1 MSVGQQVEASDI
13 EPDGHETQPPARYTE
28 ATLVKT
34 LEAKEIGR
42 PSTYASIISTIMDR
56 GYVYER
62 GRALIPSWLAFSVT
76 KLLETNFPKLVDY
89 QFTAEMENGLDRI
102 AHGEESGRDWLTHF
116 YFGSGEGAARN
127 ADEAHEGLQQQ
138 VAQLGEIDARA
149 INTIDI
155 GDGLHVRVG
164 RYGPYLE
171 DMEHLDAEGNPKR
184 ASLPDTIAP
193 DELTVAVA
201 RDLIDNHSGGPREL
215 GVDPVSGGTVEV
227 RNGRFGPYVCWCRR
241 LRLRLALLAILLVLL
256 RPRRVRRRPR
266 PPPRRARRWPRCS
279 RR

>member
-1 MSVGQQVEASDI
+1 MV
-13 EPDGHETQPPARYTE
+13 PP
-28 ATLVKT
+28 V
-34 LEAKEIGR
+34 
-42 PSTYASIISTIMDR
+42 
-56 GYVYER
+56 
-62 GRALIPSWLAFSVT
+62 
-76 KLLETNFPKLVDY
+76 
-89 QFTAEMENGLDRI
+89 
-102 AHGEESGRDWLTHF
+102 
-116 YFGSGEGAARN
+116 N

-201 RDLIDNHSGGPREL
+201 TI
-215 GVDPVSGGTVEV
+215 
-227 RNGRFGPYVCWCRR
+227 
-241 LRLRLALLAILLVLL
+241 
-256 RPRRVRRRPR
+256 
-266 PPPRRARRWPRCS
+266 
-279 RR
+279 